1 VFAGIGTV
9 AVLVAMSAVSGWM
22 NDGQLYAW
30 PGDVCGRVPADPLGS
45 IGLPEI
51 SRGRDRGGNSDL
63 GLTQCDVFV
72 DDGDPATSAQLLV
85 GISVRPTVK
94 DAKASYRFVWRL
106 FNTHLGSATDLDGLG
121 DKAQFGRGKL
131 GVRPVLDGNLDAV
144 VALQHH
150 NLVLAVALKGTFDG
164 NQARPVMI
172 ALAGQVLAGT
182 PR

>member
-1 VFAGIGTV
+1 
-9 AVLVAMSAVSGWM
+9 
-22 NDGQLYAW
+22 
-30 PGDVCGRVPADPLGS
+30 
-45 IGLPEI
+45 
-51 SRGRDRGGNSDL
+51 
-63 GLTQCDVFV
+63 
-72 DDGDPATSAQLLV
+72 
-85 GISVRPTVK
+85 
-94 DAKASYRFVWRL
+94 
-106 FNTHLGSATDLDGLG
+106 LG